1 MNKIL
6 CIALSCLVLAA
17 CATPK
22 SGSVSTIPWE
32 ERSEIDGMSQ
42 EYGWGEDD
50 YMYDGMPTPEQPL

>member
-1 MNKIL
+1 VNKIL

-32 ERSEIDGMSQ
+32 DRSQMDGLSQ

-50 YMYDGMPTPEQPL
+50 GMYDGVIGGEQPL

>member
-32 ERSEIDGMSQ
+32 ERSEMDGMSQ

-50 YMYDGMPTPEQPL
+50 YIYDGMITPEQPL

>member
-6 CIALSCLVLAA
+6 CIALSCLFITA

-32 ERSEIDGMSQ
+32 ERSQMDGMAQ
-42 EYGWGEDD
+42 QYGWGEDD
-50 YMYDGMPTPEQPL
+50 GIYDGMIVPEAPL